1 MKKTALL
8 LTMFLSF
15 VYVNAQVG
23 VFGDV
28 LKAKREAADKKKR
41 DEAIRK
47 QNEELRIEDSIRIEK
62 AKKQTR
68 YNDSISAVK
77 KAEQKTKD
85 SIQKM
90 LIKKRDD
97 SIYLA
102 IEKEASKK
110 VWEKL
115 NMDSATFKKVYGSE
129 YEYRVQQ
136 GQMQQSKNGWRVF
149 LIGTKATYLN
159 YMLIYLSNNKGWSV
173 TEPKITGNSYS
184 ARAEIYNNK
193 FAYNAKIYIRAN
205 LDGASRIKNVTI
217 TGTANDVIDLF
228 LDYWEDY
235 DIDVTS
241 LKSKKSVNIMRASD
255 KVSFSWTGQ
264 NPIITITP
272 GNVDWNFSKQ

>member
-8 LTMFLSF
+8 LIIFFSGLSA
-15 VYVNAQVG
+15 NAQVG
-23 VFGDV
+23 VLGDV
-28 LKAKREAADKKKR
+28 IKAKREAADKKKR
-41 DEAIRK
+41 EEAIRK
-47 QNEELRIEDSIRIEK
+47 KDEELRIQDSIRIEK
-62 AKKQTR
+62 AKKQNR
-68 YNDSISAVK
+68 YYDSVAAVN
-77 KAEQKTKD
+77 KAEQKRND

-115 NMDSATFKKVYGSE
+115 NMDSVTFKEVYGSE
-129 YEYRVQQ
+129 YEYRLQQ

-149 LIGTKATYLN
+149 LIGAKSTYLN

-173 TEPKITGNSYS
+173 SEPKIAGSSYS
-184 ARAEIYNNK
+184 GYAEMYNNK
-193 FAYNAKIYIRAN
+193 FAYDAKIYIKAT
-205 LDGASRIKNVTI
+205 LDAKSRIKNVTI

-235 DIDVTS
+235 DISVSS
-241 LKSKKSVNIMRASD
+241 LKNKKSVYIMRGSD
-255 KVSFSWTGQ
+255 KITFTWTGA
-264 NPIITITP
+264 NPVISISK
-272 GNVDWNFSKQ
+272 GVVDFGF